1 MLPFRFSGEN
11 LFHSTKT
18 IRVILVLILA
28 SVLSLGLFY
37 QTWPLHANVL
47 VHAEL
52 EDINSAIEARLNQL
66 ALVYKEQAVFNAHH
80 LDLGPSVRLVN
91 YTARLDK
98 ASQDAFTSTISG
110 RPLEKLQHVISTA
123 RSAVDLTS
131 KTAWTTH
138 YIPHNITSSIQDIK
152 KMPTEFRG
160 WKQRNPDW
168 AIQRFD
174 ERAMDTWLKDNLA
187 APTDSGLDPTVILET
202 YNRLPRRILKSD
214 MFRYLR
220 VFLRGGL
227 YADPDTSS
235 VVPIAEWGQKGT
247 TKDKT
252 DFRLLQLAAQVQD
265 LTHDNHSS
273 STFTPV
279 NQASPNVIVAI
290 ETEITR
296 DDHEGGHLAQYAFAS
311 APGHPIFLDLLQQI
325 VEISRAMEDLRLA
338 GDLRHWNSDQAIFTW
353 TGAEVW
359 SSAVWRYLWARW
371 GFDPRRL
378 HRINHPVRVGD
389 VLILPSAAFRASSA
403 DPSQQESTEACLWH
417 GFRSH

>member
-1 MLPFRFSGEN
+1 MLPFKLSGEN

-18 IRVILVLILA
+18 TRIIFLVIFVPFLA
-28 SVLSLGLFY
+28 LGLFY
-37 QTWPLHANVL
+37 QIWPLHAHVL
-47 VHAEL
+47 AHTEL
-52 EDINSAIEARLNQL
+52 EDVNSAIEARLNQL

-80 LDLGPSVRLVN
+80 LGLGPSVRLIN

-98 ASQDAFTSTISG
+98 ASRDAFTSAISG
-110 RPLEKLQHVISTA
+110 RPLQKLQDVISTA

-138 YIPHNITSSIQDIK
+138 DIPHNITTSIQDIT

-160 WKQRNPDW
+160 WKQHNPDW

-174 ERAMDTWLKDNLA
+174 ERAMDNWLKSNLA
-187 APTDSGLDPTVILET
+187 AHTDSGLVSTVILET

-220 VFLRGGL
+220 IFLRGGL
-227 YADPDTSS
+227 YADPDTSC
-235 VVPIAEWGQKGT
+235 VVPIAEWGQRGT

-252 DFRLLQLAAQVQD
+252 DFGLLQLAAEAHD
-265 LTHDNHSS
+265 LTHNNGSS
-273 STFTPV
+273 SPFTPV

-325 VEISRAMEDLRLA
+325 VEVSRAMEDLRLA
-338 GDLRHWNSDQAIFTW
+338 GDLRHWHSDQAVFTW
-353 TGAEVW
+353 TGAEIW

-371 GFDPRRL
+371 GFDSRRL
-378 HRINHPVRVGD
+378 HRVNHPVRVGD
-389 VLILPSAAFRASSA
+389 VLILPFEAFRASSA
-403 DPSQQESTEACLWH
+403 DPSRQESAEACLWH
-417 GFRSH
+417 GFHSH